1 MNELES
7 TISQVIEENYI
18 PFEWND
24 KVKKELQDISL
35 DKNLPR
41 KDLTKVPFVTI
52 DGADAKDFDDAVH
65 CSKNKESYTLSV
77 AIADVAEIVKLQT
90 AINDEAFKRGTS
102 IYFPSKVI
110 PMLPEKISNNLCSL
124 VPNEI
129 RNVLVCEINFDFEG
143 ELKSY
148 NFLEARI
155 KSHQRTTY
163 KEVEKYLKNN
173 SHSMSREVKDSIN
186 NLKDLTKKLLL
197 LRNKRQALEINGQ
210 EPILKINDA
219 GKVESIG
226 LPSQLF
232 AHQMIEEAMLAA
244 NICAANFMN
253 KHYKFGVY
261 RIHEEPENLKL
272 ESLKNFFSVKGYSKS
287 FKKDALGIVEQCL
300 SHSKKQQLN
309 KIFQTVVLQSLK
321 RAEYSTKEVGH
332 FGLQLDRYSHF
343 TSPIRRYPDLMT
355 HRLIK
360 NILNKEG
367 LKINKDQIE
376 EDCSEMSDLERN
388 AEKSSRQVTQ
398 QMICHYLKRFV
409 GEQFNAVVTGMA
421 DFGLFAEIDNFFVSG
436 LIHVTDLP
444 GDRYFH
450 DKDANILRG
459 KKTGR
464 AYKLGQSIMVTIA
477 NVSPEERKITL
488 VPEKI
493 VKGKKK

>member
-129 RNVLVCEINFDFEG
+129 RNVLVCEINFDFKG

-173 SHSMSREVKDSIN
+173 SPSMSREVKDSIN

-287 FKKDALGIVEQCL
+287 FKKDALGVVEQCL

-398 QMICHYLKRFV
+398 QMICHYLKKHV

-459 KKTGR
+459 RKTGR
-464 AYKLGQSIMVTIA
+464 VYKLGQNIMVTIA

-488 VPEKI
+488 VPDRI

>member
-173 SHSMSREVKDSIN
+173 SPSMSREVKDSIN